1 MSRQLASN
9 AELTRMIQDRI
20 SEGKELD
27 GDCLDVNVESVYWHK
42 PDESGCNWN
51 LGFYNGPQHAAG
63 LSMQSFPIF
72 GADTTSEML
81 ED

>member
-27 GDCLDVNVESVYWHK
+27 GDCRDVKVESVYWHK
-42 PDESGCNWN
+42 PDETGCNWDP
-51 LGFYNGPQHAAG
+51 GFLNGPEACSGVGISLIAEV
-63 LSMQSFPIF
+63 S
-72 GADTTSEML
+72 D
-81 ED
+81 